1 MIYPKFLKQRVK
13 GVCKMRRSKLESYE
27 DILGALVKKPLDLD
41 SLAYEA
47 DMDCTLLIKRLE
59 SLIKYGL
66 VEERLSS
73 RKVRYA
79 ITERGIAVLKNLNFR
94 KYMEKIV
101 NAVRVMDDALQV
113 IPSISRRENTE
124 SE

>member
-1 MIYPKFLKQRVK
+1 
-13 GVCKMRRSKLESYE
+13 MRRSKLESYE

-47 DMDCTLLIKRLE
+47 DMDCTLLSKRLE

-66 VEERLSS
+66 VEERLSG

-94 KYMEKIV
+94 KYMEKIA

-113 IPSISRRENTE
+113 IPSISRQDNTE
-124 SE
+124 RE

>member
-1 MIYPKFLKQRVK
+1 
-13 GVCKMRRSKLESYE
+13 
-27 DILGALVKKPLDLD
+27 LVKKPLDLD

>member
-1 MIYPKFLKQRVK
+1 MIYPKFLKQKVK
-13 GVCKMRRSKLESYE
+13 DVCKMRRSKLESYE